1 MFRQGPVT
9 ARRCL
14 YTLCPMSAPGDM
26 IGGRFTLLG
35 PLGSGGMGTVWRAR
49 DEVLQREV
57 ALKEVRPPDPALT
70 GPGAAA
76 TLRERV
82 LREARALARLSHP
95 HVVTIHQIVDAG
107 PDTHPWIV
115 MELVPGESLAD
126 RLQRGPLLP
135 QEAAALGRQ
144 ILAALRSA
152 HAAGIHHRDV
162 KPANILLRTDP
173 GVPGPPSAVLT
184 DFGIAALQGSTALT
198 ATGDLIGSPEYI
210 APERVR
216 GRDDHPASDL
226 WSLGLVLY
234 VAVEGH
240 SPLRRAT
247 TLATL
252 AAVLDEPVPPPVRSG
267 PLAAVLGALLVR
279 DPEARPDAATL
290 DRLLTEAASGSA
302 PSWAEPTVSG
312 PRPVPATPV
321 APPPPAPPTPPP
333 GAPAPGTQAPAPYRP
348 PLPTPTTAVTRPRRR
363 TGALVAGA
371 AALVAVAVTATVL
384 VLNPWKSDD
393 QAAPSP
399 SPSPTATQAP
409 DGEKDPKPSP
419 DAGRSTGTDPVDD
432 DKDDKNGNGEEDQE
446 DQDKEDDRSGQDDP
460 PAPSATPQPP
470 SGGSWIAQLF
480 SEPVSTGTATRDRR
494 LAAVRAEVP
503 EARYLRSD
511 GYASLRP
518 GYWVFY
524 APGPFDDGRAALRFC
539 AEKGRTSGNE
549 CVGRY
554 LSDDGADA
562 DAICHPPA
570 ASPKGRCSR
579 S

>member
-1 MFRQGPVT
+1 
-9 ARRCL
+9 
-14 YTLCPMSAPGDM
+14 MSAPGEM

-49 DEVLQREV
+49 DEVLHREV

-70 GPGAAA
+70 GPEAAA

-95 HVVTIHQIVDAG
+95 HVVTVHQTVDAG
-107 PDTHPWIV
+107 AGTHPWIV

-135 QEAAALGRQ
+135 REAAVLGRQ
-144 ILAALRSA
+144 ILAALRAA
-152 HAAGIHHRDV
+152 HAAGIQHRDV
-162 KPANILLRTDP
+162 KPANILLRADP

-216 GRDDHPASDL
+216 GRDAPASDL

-290 DRLLTEAASGSA
+290 DRLLAEAASGNA
-302 PSWAEPTVSG
+302 PFWAEPTVSG
-312 PRPVPATPV
+312 ARPA
-321 APPPPAPPTPPP
+321 PPAPAGAPGTPPP
-333 GAPAPGTQAPAPYRP
+333 GAPAPAPYRP
-348 PLPTPTTAVTRPRRR
+348 PHPTPTTAVVPPRRP
-363 TGALVAGA
+363 TGALVAAA
-371 AALVAVAVTATVL
+371 AALVAVAVAATAL
-384 VLNPWKSDD
+384 LLGPWRNDD
-393 QAAPSP
+393 LAEPGPGPA
-399 SPSPTATQAP
+399 PTATGDPAG
-409 DGEKDPKPSP
+409 DGASKPSP
-419 DAGRSTGTDPVDD
+419 DAGRSTGTDPDD
-432 DKDDKNGNGEEDQE
+432 DGEDGTGGTDEDPGAGP
-446 DQDKEDDRSGQDDP
+446 S
-460 PAPSATPQPP
+460 PSAASRPP
-470 SGGSWIAQLF
+470 SAGSWIAQLF

-511 GYASLRP
+511 DYASLRP

-524 APGPFDDGRAALRFC
+524 VPGPFEDGRAALRFC

-554 LSDDGADA
+554 LSDDRGDA

-570 ASPKGRCSR
+570 GSAKGRCTR